1 MNSIYE
7 KRPEM
12 INVSGSM
19 VWPRDVEDLI
29 YQYPGV
35 KEAAERRTRPI
46 SERR

>member
-7 KRPEM
+7 KRPEV

-29 YQYPGV
+29 YQYPGA
-35 KEAAERRTRPI
+35 KEAAGHTRPI
-46 SERR
+46 SEKR